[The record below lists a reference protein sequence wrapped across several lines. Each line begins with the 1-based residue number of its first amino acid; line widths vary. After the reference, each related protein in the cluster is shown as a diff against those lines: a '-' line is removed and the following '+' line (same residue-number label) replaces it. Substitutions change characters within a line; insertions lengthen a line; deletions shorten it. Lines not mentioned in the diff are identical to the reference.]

1 MDGYGGERS
10 GRQWLTRRSSPSP
23 QAIDATRWLSPNG
36 RAREERIEC
45 AGLHATVRT
54 DGDRLFVVYDPL
66 FKEYGFV
73 RPEVLVEF
81 GARSTGEPHGRRH
94 VVCDA
99 AARLPEISFPTACPS
114 VMLAE
119 RTFWEKATAMHVFCR
134 QERRRGQRQSRH
146 WHDVVRL
153 DDAGIAG
160 LALADRA
167 LARSVARHKAMFFA
181 EKDATG
187 AWIDYEAA
195 VSESLRLVPDGAARA
210 ALADDYGRMLADGL
224 LLDDG
229 EPFESIIDRCA
240 DLETRANRHSQ

>member
-1 MDGYGGERS
+1 MGI
-10 GRQWLTRRSSPSP
+10 
-23 QAIDATRWLSPNG
+23 A
-36 RAREERIEC
+36 
-45 AGLHATVRT
+45 
-54 DGDRLFVVYDPL
+54 LFVVYDPL
-66 FKEYGFV
+66 FEEYGFV

-99 AARLPEISFPTACPS
+99 AARLPEISFPAPHVRPSCWPS
-114 VMLAE
+114 VLGEGDGHA
-119 RTFWEKATAMHVFCR
+119 RILPAGTPPGR
-134 QERRRGQRQSRH
+134 SRH

-181 EKDATG
+181 EKDTTG

-195 VSESLRLVPDGAARA
+195 VSESHWSPMEPLGRAR
-210 ALADDYGRMLADGL
+210 
-224 LLDDG
+224 
-229 EPFESIIDRCA
+229 
-240 DLETRANRHSQ
+240 